1 MKSRNRI
8 LFAVGRFVSLMG
20 TNMYQF
26 AAGLYVLKITGSG
39 TRFALT
45 LVLGTLPRV
54 LAAPFAGVLAD
65 RLPRKYIVVL
75 TDIVSGISLIALWRM
90 TYGSRIGVLEV
101 YISMILLTT
110 LNTFFDIAIESAKPE
125 IVETKEALERLN
137 ALSYGIHS
145 FTSITGPVL
154 GGLIY
159 ALVPFRVFVLVN
171 GISFVVSGISETFIE
186 FTSDG
191 SDRIEDYDQGFTKAL
206 MGGIAYLKRNPFS
219 ISLMSFSLCINFCLT
234 LAITVPLPYM
244 FNTTLGMTSTWVGIV
259 TSGFPIGYLLGT
271 IWIQRFGIKSRGQS
285 FRTGSLSVLM
295 GMGAMVLVLL
305 MSPVAS
311 EEVIAVMTSVTLAI
325 IGVAIAYIDI
335 PLMSFLQL
343 AIPSYVR
350 GRVFSVMTMA
360 SRTAMPVAMLVSGKL
375 LTVLYPVTIL
385 MIGTTL
391 YLIQLLVVSRSAYLN
406 EYITTNTIATLS
418 SDYF

>member
-26 AAGLYVLKITGSG
+26 AAGLYILKMTGSG
-39 TRFALT
+39 TQFALT

-65 RLPRKYIVVL
+65 RLPRKSIVVL
-75 TDIVSGISLIALWRM
+75 TDIVSGITLIALWRM
-90 TYGSRIGVLEV
+90 TYGSLIGILEV

-125 IVETKEALERLN
+125 IVQTEEALERLN

-159 ALVPFRVFVLVN
+159 ALVPFSVFVLVN
-171 GISFVVSGISETFIE
+171 GISFVISGISEMFIE
-186 FTSDG
+186 FTSDR
-191 SDRIEDYDQGFTKAL
+191 SDRVEDHDQGFTKAL
-206 MGGIAYLKRNPFS
+206 MGGIDYLKRNPFS

-271 IWIQRFGIKSRGQS
+271 IWIQRSGIKSRGQS
-285 FRTGSLSVLM
+285 FRAGSLSVLM

-305 MSPVAS
+305 LSPVAS
-311 EEVIAVMTSVTLAI
+311 KEVIAAMTSVTLAM
-325 IGVAIAYIDI
+325 IGIAIAYIDI

-360 SRTAMPVAMLVSGKL
+360 SRTAMPVAMLLSGKL

-391 YLIQLLVVSRSAYLN
+391 YLVQLLVVSRSAYLN

-418 SDYF
+418 SDYS

>member
-1 MKSRNRI
+1 MNSKNRI

-26 AAGLYVLKITGSG
+26 AAGLYVLKMTGSG
-39 TRFALT
+39 TQFALT

-54 LAAPFAGVLAD
+54 IAAPFAGVVAD

-75 TDIVSGISLIALWRM
+75 TDIISGLTLIILWRL
-90 TYGSRIGVLEV
+90 TFGNVIGVIEV

-125 IVETKEALERLN
+125 IVQTEEALESLN

-145 FTSITGPVL
+145 FTSITGPIL

-159 ALVPFRVFVLVN
+159 AIVPFNVFIIVN
-171 GISFVVSGISETFIE
+171 GISFVASGISELFIE
-186 FTSDG
+186 FIPETSDR
-191 SDRIEDYDQGFTKAL
+191 SKDQGFIKAL
-206 MGGIAYLKRNPFS
+206 MGGGHYLKSNPFS

-234 LAITVPLPYM
+234 LAITVPVPFM
-244 FNTTLGMTSTWVGIV
+244 FNTTLGMSSTWVGLV
-259 TSGFPIGYLLGT
+259 SSGFPIGYLIGT
-271 IWIQRFGIKSRGQS
+271 ILIQRSGVKNRGQS
-285 FRTGSLSVLM
+285 FKVGSLSVLV
-295 GMGAMVLVLL
+295 GMGIMVVVLL
-305 MSPVAS
+305 LSHVISNERVAVLTSLAMS
-311 EEVIAVMTSVTLAI
+311 I
-325 IGVAIAYIDI
+325 IGIAIAYIDI

-360 SRTAMPVAMLVSGKL
+360 SRTAMPVAMLLSGKL
-375 LTVLYPVTIL
+375 LTVFYPVTIL
-385 MIGTTL
+385 MLGTTL
-391 YLIQLLVVSRSAYLN
+391 YLLQLLVISRSVYLN
-406 EYITTNTIATLS
+406 EYIATSTIS
-418 SDYF
+418 SLNADYS